1 MGTNEYSQLASKSW
15 DSQNFGDVNMV
26 LKWPIFTSPPSH
38 NELIGCEFYA
48 AKADG
53 VVHCWQFHV
62 LAILS
67 LLCPP
72 YNRYQLCEHQLLP
85 SYGRQLIILHIRI
98 YPVQHVWNGPSLIP
112 NGSGGLEL
120 PTFRCGTKALSCYSS
135 AVVSSRFT
143 NAFSR

>member
-26 LKWPIFTSPPSH
+26 LKWPIFTSPQSH

-53 VVHCWQFHV
+53 VDHCWQFHV
-62 LAILS
+62 LAVLS

-72 YNRYQLCEHQLLP
+72 YNRYQLIWTSIVAFIWETTNYT
-85 SYGRQLIILHIRI
+85 SYTYL
-98 YPVQHVWNGPSLIP
+98 SC
-112 NGSGGLEL
+112 S
-120 PTFRCGTKALSCYSS
+120 TFMEWALSHP
-135 AVVSSRFT
+135 
-143 NAFSR
+143 